1 MDKENNLEAI
11 NKEFQAVKDELK
23 EILLDIRVHL
33 MEAQSPI
40 PNDLEKEQLKE
51 ELKTRRG

>member
-1 MDKENNLEAI
+1 MDKETNLEAI
-11 NKEFQAVKDELK
+11 SKEFQAVRDELK

-51 ELKTRRG
+51 ELKTKRG

>member
-1 MDKENNLEAI
+1 MDKETSIDAI
-11 NKEFQAVKDELK
+11 EKEFQTIRDELK
-23 EILLDIRVHL
+23 AILMDIRVHL

-51 ELKTRRG
+51 ELKSQRG

>member
-1 MDKENNLEAI
+1 MDKETSLEAI
-11 NKEFQAVKDELK
+11 SKEFQVVRDELK

-33 MEAQSPI
+33 MDAQSPI

-51 ELKTRRG
+51 ELKSQRG

>member
-1 MDKENNLEAI
+1 MDKENNLETI
-11 NKEFQAVKDELK
+11 GKEFQAVRDELK
-23 EILLDIRVHL
+23 EILLDIRVFL

-51 ELKTRRG
+51 ELKSKGG

>member
-1 MDKENNLEAI
+1 MDKETNLEAI
-11 NKEFQAVKDELK
+11 SKEFQAVRDELK

-51 ELKTRRG
+51 ELKSQRG

>member
-1 MDKENNLEAI
+1 VDKETNLEAI
-11 NKEFQAVKDELK
+11 SQEFQAVRDELK

-51 ELKTRRG
+51 ELKSQRG

>member
-1 MDKENNLEAI
+1 MDKENNIEAI
-11 NKEFQAVKDELK
+11 SKEFQEVRDELK
-23 EILLDIRVHL
+23 EILLDVRVFL

-51 ELKTRRG
+51 ELKTQRG

>member
-1 MDKENNLEAI
+1 MDKEQNLDAI
-11 NKEFQAVKDELK
+11 NKEFQEVKDELK

>member
-1 MDKENNLEAI
+1 MDKETNLDAI
-11 NKEFQAVKDELK
+11 NKEFQSVKDELK

-40 PNDLEKEQLKE
+40 PNDLEKAQLKE
-51 ELKTRRG
+51 ELKTQRG